1 MLILALRMLPLFAV
15 IAGLSLALGSYMTF
29 SSVRGAY
36 LDLIASRMTM
46 VAEDVGTVVE
56 SAVSLGIAPPEQVTL
71 PALLR
76 RQAEADPLIL
86 GIAVLGPDGAVL
98 FGTVPDPAI
107 EGARAT
113 PAPDDGQLALVR
125 PVLNDFGVTVAQ
137 IDIRYDGTQPNAGV
151 AAFGRGVLADAI
163 PLGLGAAV
171 AGSLAAMLVLSRLHS
186 RANRL
191 AMADGDDPLVQ
202 AGREIEAAGYV
213 PAGHGMGSQS

>member
-29 SSVRGAY
+29 SGVRGAY
-36 LDLIASRMTM
+36 LDLIESRMAM

-71 PALLR
+71 PALLQ

-86 GIAVLGPDGAVL
+86 GLAVLGPDGAVL
-98 FGTVPDPAI
+98 FGSAPGPVNDEPVNDEPA
-107 EGARAT
+107 T
-113 PAPDDGQLALVR
+113 DGQLVVAR

-137 IDIRYDGTQPNAGV
+137 IRIRYDGTPPSAQV
-151 AAFGRGVLADAI
+151 AAFGRGVLADAV
-163 PLGLGAAV
+163 PLGLGAAL

-186 RANRL
+186 RAGRL
-191 AMADGDDPLVQ
+191 AMADDDDPLAQ
-202 AGREIEAAGYV
+202 AGREIEEAANST
-213 PAGHGMGSQS
+213 GSPS